1 MSLIQAALGRIP
13 VDLLLTN
20 VRLAN
25 VITGEIYPADIAI
38 YQGKIAAV
46 EPPHSQPPRP
56 AAQVMD
62 GQGMLAVPGL
72 IDAHLHMESTLVTP
86 AHFAV
91 GVLPRGTTTVAEDP
105 HEVANVLGA
114 EGIRAML
121 AASADLPL
129 KVEYLISSSVPSA
142 VGLETSGGEIGPAE
156 VEALRGLPHVIG
168 LAEVMDG
175 VALIAEA
182 GAPGARLLGIL
193 AAMGGG
199 NGLRGFDSPGVIE
212 GHNPMLRGRALA
224 AFVAAGVD
232 SDHTLATPEDL
243 VEKARQGVTLMLQER
258 YLSAEAIAAL
268 ASLPMDCGIC
278 LVTDDVA
285 PDYLLQYG
293 HLDRVLRR
301 AIELGMA
308 PMYALRAATWNPARR
323 LRLWDRGA
331 LTPGR
336 AADLVLTPSLENFEA
351 HRVLVDGKLVAQEGR
366 CRWQPPVQDP
376 LLAYTHTVHLP
387 AQRPQDFVIAAPV
400 EEGRVRVRV
409 MECVPRTTLVQAGEA
424 VLPVHGGQLRL
435 PPEGDLAY
443 LAVVERHGRHGG
455 RAFGIVRGLGLS
467 RGAVATTYAHDSHN
481 LAVMGRSPAEMAAA
495 ANGVIETQGGIAVVD
510 GDRLLARMPL
520 PIAGILSAA
529 PVEQAAREV
538 AAVGQALGS
547 LGLEHP
553 YWLMRISTFTLPISS
568 GLRITDLGLVDARE
582 RRLVDLFL

>member
-56 AAQVMD
+56 AAQVLD

-72 IDAHLHMESTLVTP
+72 IDAHLHIESTLVTP
-86 AHFAV
+86 AHFAA

-156 VEALRGLPHVIG
+156 VEALRALPHVIG

-175 VALIAEA
+175 AALLAED
-182 GAPGARLLGIL
+182 PRLLGIL

-199 NGLRGFDSPGVIE
+199 NGLRGPDSPGVIE

-268 ASLPMDCGIC
+268 MSLPMDCGVC

-308 PMYALRAATWNPARR
+308 PMHALRAATWNPARR

-331 LTPGR
+331 ITPGR
-336 AADLVLTPSLENFEA
+336 AADLVLTPSLESFEA
-351 HRVLVDGKLVAQEGR
+351 HRVFVNGQLVAEEGR
-366 CRWQPPVQDP
+366 CLWQPPTQDP

-387 AQRPQDFVIAAPV
+387 AQQPQDFEIAAPV
-400 EEGRVRVRV
+400 AEGEVRVRV
-409 MECVPRTTLVQAGEA
+409 MECVPGTTLVRAGEA
-424 VLPVHGGQLRL
+424 VLPVHGGRLQLS
-435 PPEGDLAY
+435 PEGDLAY

-481 LAVMGRSPAEMAAA
+481 LAVMGCSPVEMAAA
-495 ANGVIETQGGIAVVD
+495 ANAVIETQGGIAVVA
-510 GDRLLARMPL
+510 GERLLARMPL

-538 AAVGQALGS
+538 AAVGQALRS
-547 LGLEHP
+547 LGLDHP
-553 YWLMRISTFTLPISS
+553 YWLMRISTFTLPVSS